1 MDSHLKYLLKK
12 YNLHLQYGPSHE
24 KGCIVKTPDGFPDLL
39 MVKEGL
45 SDEETEKV
53 ILHEIGHA
61 KNDDYSHRDYKY
73 SYVTRVVCEDCADDF
88 VIKERIRQFIAHN
101 NEPSQANYVNLAHS
115 IGTNDYDKVRSEL
128 LRYIAKKK

>member
-12 YNLHLQYGPSHE
+12 YNLHLQYGSSHE

-73 SYVTRVVCEDCADDF
+73 SYVTRLVCEDGADDF
-88 VIKERIRQFIAHN
+88 VIKERIRQFIALN
-101 NEPSQANYVNLAHS
+101 NEPVDANYINLAQS
-115 IGTNDYDKVRSEL
+115 IGTTDYMKVKSEL
-128 LRYIAKKK
+128 SKYIPKKK

>member
-24 KGCIVKTPDGFPDLL
+24 KGCIVKTPAGFPNLL

-45 SDEETEKV
+45 SDEETEKI

-88 VIKERIRQFIAHN
+88 VLFQHKRLI
-101 NEPSQANYVNLAHS
+101 Y
-115 IGTNDYDKVRSEL
+115 
-128 LRYIAKKK
+128 

>member
-24 KGCIVKTPDGFPDLL
+24 KGCIVRTPAGLPDLL

-61 KNDDYSHRDYKY
+61 KNDPSVVGDYKY
-73 SYVTRVVCEDCADDF
+73 IGSAHSCSEYGANNFMVHEK
-88 VIKERIRQFIAHN
+88 IKQFIALG
-101 NEPSQANYVNLAHS
+101 NEPDEANYINIAVSPGISNF
-115 IGTNDYDKVRSEL
+115 DEVREEL
-128 LRYIAKKK
+128 LKYVAK